1 MRQRNLAV
9 STRMSTG
16 VSSGRVE
23 SQYFVGSFSPSGH
36 SMRSH
41 SSGWGVETFQGREAR
56 RQDFV
61 RALPP
66 WNDAPSLLGKP
77 PRQRLGGNRDMFAV
91 AAHARW
97 RAPPPAP
104 GFGRQRFGAG
114 GPDTQRRLYADHIG
128 QTAGRDAGAER
139 AIDAIPSVGQQD
151 ARSDACCQRGPD
163 LSEGDLGFGPEF
175 HFGRDTNLL
184 RRASSPAQSSGRYS
198 R

>member
-9 STRMSTG
+9 STRTSMG

-23 SQYFVGSFSPSGH
+23 SQYLVGSFSPSGH

-41 SSGWGVETFQGREAR
+41 SSGWGVETFPVPRSRPNPHGREAR

-77 PRQRLGGNRDMFAV
+77 PRQGLGGNRDMFAV

-97 RAPPPAP
+97 RAVPPAP
-104 GFGRQRFGAG
+104 GFGRRFGAG
-114 GPDTQRRLYADHIG
+114 GPDAQRRLHADHIG

-139 AIDAIPSVGQQD
+139 AVGAIPSVG
-151 ARSDACCQRGPD
+151 
-163 LSEGDLGFGPEF
+163 
-175 HFGRDTNLL
+175 
-184 RRASSPAQSSGRYS
+184 
-198 R
+198 